1 VSPAYVC
8 TLQIEQTVVRSLFRR
23 MHVRNGSLAR
33 APHEPPDSGTRR
45 THSTPSRKVHRCQ
58 VLLGLARRRTVSFP
72 TACVGRGDHALG
84 RVDAFGCSANASIV
98 FFLEIWQFFV
108 LSETPGSTRYPSR
121 AATGGH
127 GATTGLRTYLIGW
140 VGDHQCDSRH
150 GQPGHPRRSSGRG
163 DRHHRQPRPRWRGR
177 TAHPTTVCDAL
188 SRYDRR
194 LLVRTVCYQSCIAFL
209 FTVVIYSVG
218 DGTARL

>member
-1 VSPAYVC
+1 MSPAYVC

-98 FFLEIWQFFV
+98 FFLESGNFSFSVRRQGARDIRRGQQRV
-108 LSETPGSTRYPSR
+108 ATERRLVCGPTSLVGLETINVTHGTANR
-121 AATGGH
+121 ATLDAAAVGVTVIIVSLVPVGG
-127 GATTGLRTYLIGW
+127 GAPLI
-140 VGDHQCDSRH
+140 
-150 GQPGHPRRSSGRG
+150 PRRSVT
-163 DRHHRQPRPRWRGR
+163 H
-177 TAHPTTVCDAL
+177 
-188 SRYDRR
+188 
-194 LLVRTVCYQSCIAFL
+194 
-209 FTVVIYSVG
+209 
-218 DGTARL
+218 